1 MKRCY
6 VRRRLFKTSADY
18 FSIGGKKKIYLESLQ
33 IFEKNLESLQIFE
46 KNLES
51 LQTFEKTIFDFCA
64 LFIENEKEI
73 ERKIASIFVRKKI
86 SNAQSARRQSGE

>member
-1 MKRCY
+1 VKRCY

-18 FSIGGKKKIYLESLQ
+18 FSIGGKKKIY
-33 IFEKNLESLQIFE
+33 LESLQIFE